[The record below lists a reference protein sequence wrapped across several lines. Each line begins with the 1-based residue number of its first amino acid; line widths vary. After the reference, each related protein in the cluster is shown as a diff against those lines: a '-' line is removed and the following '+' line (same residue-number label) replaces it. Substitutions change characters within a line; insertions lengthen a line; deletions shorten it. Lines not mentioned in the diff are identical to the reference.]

1 MSLEAATPPCKQPPL
16 LFPLTRAGVGW
27 LWQQLKQA
35 LVWIGRTQLLVG
47 QSAVFLLK
55 GQASWRHVLQ
65 QTAFVMVDSLPLALT
80 LVGLTAVI
88 IALQVSAV
96 MAKQGAGGFI
106 GALVSMVLIRELA
119 PIMVGFSMVAMV
131 GSAFAAQLASM
142 RNEQQIEA
150 LRMLHISPV
159 RYLVLPRLLALM
171 ATGPIQV
178 LITGWLGLIAAQ
190 NVAYFTAELPA
201 SLFWMSVWQQTEAY
215 DLGVAILKAA
225 VFGASTALIACTVG
239 FNAQR
244 SAEAVGQATTTAVV
258 VGFVVM
264 ALWDL
269 LLTAVFY

>member
-1 MSLEAATPPCKQPPL
+1 MSLEASTSPCKNPPL
-16 LFPLTRAGVGW
+16 LFPLTRAGIDW
-27 LWQQLKQA
+27 LWQQLTQA
-35 LVWIGRTQLLVG
+35 LVWIGRTQLLVS
-47 QSAVFLLK
+47 QSAVFLIK

-171 ATGPIQV
+171 ATGPVQV
-178 LITGWLGLIAAQ
+178 LITGWLGLVAAQ
-190 NVAYFTAELPA
+190 TVASLTAELPA

-215 DLGVAILKAA
+215 DLGVALLKAA

>member
-1 MSLEAATPPCKQPPL
+1 MSLEASTSPCKNPPL
-16 LFPLTRAGVGW
+16 LFPLTRVALCW
-27 LWQQLKQA
+27 LWQQLTQVV
-35 LVWIGRTQLLVG
+35 VWIGRTQLLVS
-47 QSAVFLLK
+47 QSVMFLLK

-171 ATGPIQV
+171 ATGPVQV
-178 LITGWLGLIAAQ
+178 LITGWLGLVAAQ
-190 NVAYFTAELPA
+190 TVASLTAELPA

-225 VFGASTALIACTVG
+225 VFGASAALIACTVG